1 MLACCA
7 LFMLIVGCVGTG
19 NVSKVATATLPT
31 AGRPDG
37 DVPAWLQIG
46 STPSDAVP
54 APTAAYPSPGAACA
68 QGLLPGVRLDGD
80 PNGSPAVWVTSPD
93 GDRHTVLWPF
103 GFYATFDPGLE
114 LFAGDGT
121 LVARGGDVLDLGGG
135 DGANGFYACVIKGV
149 YYVWPP
155 AS

>member
-1 MLACCA
+1 M
-7 LFMLIVGCVGTG
+7 
-19 NVSKVATATLPT
+19 
-31 AGRPDG
+31 
-37 DVPAWLQIG
+37 
-46 STPSDAVP
+46 P
-54 APTAAYPSPGAACA
+54 APTAAYPSPGEACA
-68 QGLLPGVRLDGD
+68 EGLLPNVRLDGD

-103 GFYATFDPGLE
+103 GFYATFDPGLA

-135 DGANGFYACVIKGV
+135 AGANAFYACVIKGV